1 MGVNQVH
8 ISSFVVYTKR
18 VKKSIIEDSQE
29 QYLHYKYIVFI
40 FAIHNQTNY
49 GTDNNDIQ
57 SR

>member
-1 MGVNQVH
+1 MGANQVH
-8 ISSFVVYTKR
+8 ISSFAIYTKI
-18 VKKSIIEDSQE
+18 VKKSIIGDSHE

>member
-8 ISSFVVYTKR
+8 ISSFAIYTKI

-29 QYLHYKYIVFI
+29 QYLHCKYIIFI

>member
-1 MGVNQVH
+1 MGANQVH
-8 ISSFVVYTKR
+8 ISSFAIYTKI

-40 FAIHNQTNY
+40 FAIQNQTNY
-49 GTDNNDIQ
+49 GADNNDIQ